1 MQETTD
7 LPRLT
12 TPDRIARLIDILAR
26 GTGQRLNQIPL
37 HRASDD
43 TVHATIVGRHQVVV
57 VAPHPDDETFACAG
71 AIDAAQ
77 REGRRVAV
85 IFVTSGE
92 RCSAS
97 PLRKSLAHTREKE
110 AVQVLESLGLDPGVD
125 VAFLRYPDAS
135 LTELANIGSVCT
147 LGSCPGHGFLGIER
161 FRYDQLVTDLLAVL
175 ATAHPEIVYLPDPR
189 DAHDDHRATYQVVQ
203 TALKRAA
210 DLRPALRT
218 YLVHY
223 LEPQNGT
230 SSSFA
235 TTQHWLVQSRPLP
248 DEDQA
253 LCLSDDHLDLH
264 LQGQI
269 WRLPYHEAK
278 RYLIRLYQSQAG
290 HRQYLWFADHPERF
304 WTTSSGEAT
313 R

>member
-1 MQETTD
+1 MQATAE

-12 TPDRIARLIDILAR
+12 TPDRIARLIDLLVR
-26 GTGQRLNQIPL
+26 GSGGQLDRFPL
-37 HRASDD
+37 HRAEDH
-43 TVHATIVGRHQVVV
+43 TVPVRIDGVHEVLV

-71 AIDAAQ
+71 AIDSAQ

-97 PLRKSLAHTREKE
+97 PFRKRLARTRERE
-110 AVQVLESLGLDPGVD
+110 AIRVLESLGLDPRVD

-135 LTELANIGSVCT
+135 LTELAKAGSICT
-147 LGSCPGHGFLGIER
+147 LGSCPGLGFPGIER
-161 FRYDQLVTDLLAVL
+161 FRYDQLVADLRAVIL
-175 ATAHPEIVYLPDPR
+175 MARPEIVYLPDPR
-189 DAHDDHRATYQVVQ
+189 DAHDDHRATHQAVR
-203 TALKRAA
+203 TALNTAPE
-210 DLRPALRT
+210 LSPALRS

-223 LEPQNGT
+223 LEPQTGT
-230 SSSFA
+230 SSFA
-235 TTQHWLVQSRPLP
+235 TTQHWLVQNRPLP
-248 DEDQA
+248 DEDQTV
-253 LCLSDDHLDLH
+253 CLSDGHLDLH

-269 WRLPYHEAK
+269 WRLPYDEAK

-290 HRQYLWFADHPERF
+290 HQQYLWFAEHPERF
-304 WTTSSGEAT
+304 WTTNSHEVT